1 MRKLQNSAKKSVKNL
16 NGFRKGH
23 YVQTTAAQIA
33 GVIARLTQPAAHFR
47 QDDIMSHLS
56 YLCKVRA
63 QLFVITKLSS
73 K

>member
-1 MRKLQNSAKKSVKNL
+1 MRKLQNSAKKSVKNH

-23 YVQTTAAQIA
+23 YVQTAAAQIA
-33 GVIARLTQPAAHFR
+33 GAIARLTQPAGHFR
-47 QDDIMSHLS
+47 RGHMMSHLS
-56 YLCKVRA
+56 FLCQVRA